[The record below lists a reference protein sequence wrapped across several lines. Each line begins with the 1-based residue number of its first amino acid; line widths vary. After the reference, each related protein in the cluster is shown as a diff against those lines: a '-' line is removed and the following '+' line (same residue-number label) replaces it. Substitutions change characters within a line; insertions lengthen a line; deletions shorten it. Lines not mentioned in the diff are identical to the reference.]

1 MKRRSYHLAG
11 LGAGLPQIK
20 RNIPADCGLEMTTAN
35 VVICVFQ
42 SVAAPQDRTY
52 TPSLSAYE
60 GMY

>member
-1 MKRRSYHLAG
+1 M
-11 LGAGLPQIK
+11 K

-60 GMY
+60 GMYRRRRTPR